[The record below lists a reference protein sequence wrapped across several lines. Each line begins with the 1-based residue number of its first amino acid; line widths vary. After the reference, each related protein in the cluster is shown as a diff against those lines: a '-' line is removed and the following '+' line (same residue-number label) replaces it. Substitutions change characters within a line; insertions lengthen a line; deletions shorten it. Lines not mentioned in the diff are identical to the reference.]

1 MPWNQESNDCGAAPG
16 GGLVLVADDNKQ
28 MRKLL
33 VRFLSSLGYTVIEA
47 SDGFAAIA
55 LARERTPDVV
65 LLDLFM
71 PGKTGLE
78 VLKELVPGMPGTG
91 FIIVTGNE
99 DEEAADSC
107 LRFGAFDY
115 ITKPLNMYSLAK
127 SVKTWLLIHGTSF

>member
-1 MPWNQESNDCGAAPG
+1 MRRNHESNDGGAAPG
-16 GGLVLVADDNKQ
+16 GGLVLVADDNTR

-47 SDGFAAIA
+47 EDGLAAIA
-55 LARERTPDVV
+55 LARERTPDIV

-91 FIIVTGNE
+91 FIIVTGNQ
-99 DEEAADSC
+99 DEETAASC
-107 LRFGAFDY
+107 LRSGAFDY
-115 ITKPLNMYSLAK
+115 ITKPLDMYSLAQ
-127 SVKTWLLIHGTSF
+127 SVKAWLLSHGTPF

>member
-1 MPWNQESNDCGAAPG
+1 MRRNKEINDGGAAPG
-16 GGLVLVADDNKQ
+16 GGLVLVADDNTQ
-28 MRKLL
+28 IRKLL

-47 SDGFAAIA
+47 GDGLAAIA

-65 LLDLFM
+65 LLDLVM

-99 DEEAADSC
+99 DEETAASC
-107 LRFGAFDY
+107 LRSGAFDY
-115 ITKPLNMYSLAK
+115 ITKPLSLYALAK
-127 SVKTWLLIHGTSF
+127 SVKAWLLSHGTSF